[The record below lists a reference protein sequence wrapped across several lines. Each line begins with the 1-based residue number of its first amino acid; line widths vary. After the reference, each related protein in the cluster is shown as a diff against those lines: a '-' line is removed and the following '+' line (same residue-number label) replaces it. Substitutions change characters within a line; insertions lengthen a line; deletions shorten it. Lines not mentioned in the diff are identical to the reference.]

1 MTIESL
7 LFDLFVLLVFPG
19 LLFTAAAGML
29 ASWIDRKVTARVQYR
44 VGPPLLQPL
53 YDFIKLLGKETI
65 VPKGASKAIFLGA
78 PIIGLSAVTL
88 FSAMVGAA
96 MIWPERGFTGD
107 LIVAL
112 YLLAMPSLAII
123 AGGAAS
129 KNPTASVG
137 ASREMK
143 MMLGYELPILLAVC
157 VVLLQT
163 GGELRLGKIIQ
174 EQAAHPLTWPWALA
188 TLLAIIAMLF
198 SMQAKLGLVPFDAAE
213 AETEIMGG
221 ILVEY
226 SGAPLAIFRLTKMM
240 LLWAVPLFASAIFLG
255 GSFTS
260 GTGAGWA
267 LGGYVVLLVLITLI
281 RNTNPRLRIQHAVG
295 ALWKLAGLCAL
306 AGILVAFLWR

>member
-1 MTIESL
+1 MTIETL

-19 LLFTAAAGML
+19 LLFTAAMGML
-29 ASWIDRKVTARVQYR
+29 ASWIDRKLTARVQYR
-44 VGPPLLQPL
+44 VGPPLFQPL

-65 VPKGASKAIFLGA
+65 VPKGASKTIFLGA
-78 PIIGLSAVTL
+78 PLIGLSAVTL

-96 MIWPERGFTGD
+96 MIWPEYGFTGD

-129 KNPTASVG
+129 RNPIASVG

-163 GGELRLGKIIQ
+163 GGELRLGKIIHA
-174 EQAAHPLTWPWALA
+174 QAVHQLTWPWVLA
-188 TLLAIIAMLF
+188 TLLALFAMLLG
-198 SMQAKLGLVPFDAAE
+198 MQAKLGLVPFDAAE

-240 LLWAVPLFASAIFLG
+240 LLWAVPLFASALFLG

-260 GTGAGWA
+260 WKGALWA
-267 LGGYVVLLVLITLI
+267 LGGYVVFLVLITLI